1 MGNRKA
7 QRVLMAI
14 GGFFILG
21 IILLALPPIR
31 NRMVW
36 RIEQLRTRI
45 FYSLFPPEEAVFQP
59 QDPNQQVED
68 IVRATFQALTQTAQY
83 VEPFIVTTMT
93 PAPTAV
99 ITATPLP
106 AQVALQG
113 VRYED
118 QHGLW
123 NYCAPATLSMALS
136 YWGWEGNRLVTG
148 QYLKPFE
155 KDKNVMLYEMV
166 NFVQDETDLR
176 ALQRYGGTQELLKA
190 LIASGFPVVIEKGT
204 YIVETTT
211 GKRSWM
217 GHYNVLTGYD
227 DLARNFIVQDS
238 YYSPDYLIQY
248 DLLMQEWRSFD
259 YTFMVIYPPGQESEV
274 LAILGDYADPI
285 RSDQIAAEIA
295 LKETQNLTGVDL
307 FFAWFNRGTSLVR
320 LQDYIAAA
328 TAYDQAFRIYPDLP
342 KDLRPWRIVWY
353 QTGPYFAYYYSGRYQ
368 DVLELANTTLESASE
383 PYLEE
388 SFYWRAR
395 AKIALGDRQ
404 GAIDDLRIS
413 LKYHPG
419 FKPSEEILRELGV
432 SN

>member
-1 MGNRKA
+1 MNNSKT
-7 QRVLMAI
+7 QRVLMVV
-14 GGFFILG
+14 GGCVILG
-21 IILLALPPIR
+21 AILFALPPIR
-31 NRMVW
+31 ERVIW
-36 RIEQLRTRI
+36 RVEQWRTRI
-45 FYSLFPPEEAVFQP
+45 FYTLFPPEEVVFQP
-59 QDPNQQVED
+59 QDSQEQVNA
-68 IVRATFQALTQTAQY
+68 IVQATFQAFTQTAQS
-83 VEPFIVTTMT
+83 VKPLIVATAT
-93 PAPTAV
+93 PIPTPV
-99 ITATPLP
+99 TTATPLP
-106 AQVALQG
+106 AQIALQG

-136 YWGWEGNRLVTG
+136 FWGWQGNRLVAG
-148 QYLKPFE
+148 QYLKPFD

-211 GKRSWM
+211 GKKSWM

-227 DLARNFIVQDS
+227 DTVRNFIVQDS
-238 YYSPDYLIQY
+238 YYSPDYLIPY

-259 YTFMVIYPPGQESEV
+259 YTFMVIYPPDKESQV
-274 LAILGDYADPI
+274 LAVLGDYADPL

-295 LKETQNLTGVDL
+295 LKETQTLSGVDL

-320 LQDYIAAA
+320 LQDYMSAAI
-328 TAYDQAFRIYPDLP
+328 AYDQAFRIYPDLE

-353 QTGPYFAYYYSGRYQ
+353 QTGPYFAYYYTGRYQ

-388 SFYWRAR
+388 SYYWRAR
-395 AKIALGDRQ
+395 AKIALGDRE
-404 GAIDDLRIS
+404 GAIEDLRTS
-413 LKYHPG
+413 LNYHPG
-419 FKPSEEILRELGV
+419 FKPSEEILLELGV
-432 SN
+432 SK